1 MLAST
6 VRCSLAYCA
15 QPLSESRLE
24 RYDAIIIGSGF
35 GGGGVAHQ
43 LVRAG
48 WRVLMLERGD
58 HVERGEHN
66 WEPDGSLDLTP
77 FYSKE
82 TPYSYAEQIDKT
94 ASRLDKLL
102 TRRTG
107 ATTVASCYCVG
118 GPSVFYGAV
127 SLRLRHR
134 DFECDP
140 VHGDSGA
147 DWPFGYETLE
157 SYYCAAEALLDV
169 AGEAGKDPT
178 EPPRS
183 CGYPQPPAPLS
194 ATSQMIAGAA
204 VRLGLTPFRLPLAIN
219 YVAAD
224 QRNACVGCTTCDT
237 FACAIGAKNDVAT
250 RVLQPLLGRGL
261 ELRPNTVVTRLV
273 ADGDRVA
280 AVEATDRESGEPM
293 RFVADHFILS
303 AGALATPHLLLA
315 SGLDKLNPGG
325 DVVGR
330 YLTRH
335 CNAIAFGL
343 FRRPVNPAHEFHKQ
357 IGLHDYYYGDE
368 KHAALGKLGGIQQ
381 LHSPPVGLVHQHL
394 PPGLAHLVGA
404 FIVPRM
410 TGLLVLAEDEPR
422 YDNRVMLQSGAA
434 DKFGLPAAE
443 IRHTYT
449 ERDLLARDALLV
461 RAREVLSEAGALWC
475 YSHYI
480 HTFSHAA
487 GTVRMGG
494 DPARSALDEYCR
506 FRGVQNLRVVDASI
520 LPSGGGVNPSLTV
533 AANALRVGEH
543 LAAQF

>member
-1 MLAST
+1 LD
-6 VRCSLAYCA
+6 
-15 QPLSESRLE
+15 

-43 LVRAG
+43 LIGAG
-48 WRVLMLERGD
+48 WRVLLLERGAP
-58 HVERGEHN
+58 VERGDHN

-82 TPYSYAEQIDKT
+82 TPYSVAEQIDKT
-94 ASRLDKLL
+94 ASRLDRLL
-102 TRRTG
+102 TRRTS

-127 SLRLRHR
+127 SLRLREK
-134 DFECDP
+134 DFEPDP

-157 SYYCAAEALLDV
+157 PYYCGAEALLDI
-169 AGEAGKDPT
+169 AGEADADPT
-178 EPPRS
+178 EPRRS

-194 ATSQMIAGAA
+194 ATSRMIAGAA
-204 VRLGLTPFRLPLAIN
+204 ERLGMRPFRLPLAIN
-219 YVAAD
+219 YAAGG
-224 QRNACVGCTTCDT
+224 QRSACIGCTTCDT
-237 FACAIGAKNDVAT
+237 FACAIAAKNDVAT
-250 RVLQPLLGRGL
+250 RVLAPLHERGL
-261 ELRPNTVVTRLV
+261 ELRPSTVVTRLV
-273 ADGDRVA
+273 AEADRIV
-280 AVEATDRESGEPM
+280 AVEARDRDSGERL
-293 RFVADHFILS
+293 RFEADHFILS

-315 SGLDKLNPGG
+315 SGLEQLNPGG

-343 FRRPVNPAHEFHKQ
+343 FRRPVNPAREFHKQ
-357 IGLHDYYYGDE
+357 IGLHDYYFGDAN
-368 KHAALGKLGGIQQ
+368 HSTLGKLGGIQQ

-394 PPGLAHLVGA
+394 PPGIAHLVGGL
-404 FIVPRM
+404 IVPRM
-410 TGLLVLAEDEPR
+410 TGLLVMAEDEPR
-422 YDNRVMLQSGAA
+422 YENRVLLESGAA
-434 DKFGLPAAE
+434 DRFGLPAAG

-449 ERDLLARDALLV
+449 ERDLGARDALLL
-461 RAREVLSEAGALWC
+461 RAREVLGEAGALWC

-487 GTVRMGG
+487 GTVRMGR
-494 DPARSALDEYCR
+494 DPSSSALDEYCR
-506 FRGVQNLRVVDASI
+506 FRGVDNLRVVDASI

-543 LAAQF
+543 LAAQS

>member
-1 MLAST
+1 
-6 VRCSLAYCA
+6 VDK
-15 QPLSESRLE
+15 
-24 RYDAIIIGSGF
+24 YDAIIIGSGF

-48 WRVLMLERGD
+48 WRVLMLERGER
-58 HVERGEHN
+58 VERGDHN

-82 TPYSYAEQIDKT
+82 TPYSVAEQIDKT
-94 ASRLDKLL
+94 ASKLDKLL

-127 SLRLRHR
+127 SLRLRAQ
-134 DFECDP
+134 DFEPDP

-147 DWPFGYETLE
+147 DWPFGYDTLE
-157 SYYCAAEALLDV
+157 SHYGAAEALLDV
-169 AGEAGKDPT
+169 AGEAGKDPS

-183 CGYPQPPAPLS
+183 SDYPQPPAPLS

-204 VRLGLTPFRLPLAIN
+204 ERLGLSPFRLPLAIN
-219 YVAAD
+219 YASAGE
-224 QRNACVGCTTCDT
+224 RSACVGCTTCDT
-237 FACAIGAKNDVAT
+237 FACAIEAKNDVAT
-250 RVLQPLLGRGL
+250 RVLEPLFSRGL

-273 ADGDRVA
+273 ADGDRVV
-280 AVEATDRESGEPM
+280 AVEATDRQSGEQM
-293 RFVADHFILS
+293 RFEADHFIVS

-315 SGLDKLNPGG
+315 SGLDELNPGG

-343 FRRPVNPAHEFHKQ
+343 FRRPVNPAQEFHKQ

-368 KHAALGKLGGIQQ
+368 RVAALGKLGGIQQ

-394 PPGLAHLVGA
+394 PPGFAHLVGA
-404 FIVPRM
+404 LIVPRM
-410 TGLLVLAEDEPR
+410 TGLLVMAEDEPR
-422 YDNRVMLQSGAA
+422 YDNRVMLRVGEPDQ
-434 DKFGLPAAE
+434 FGLPAAE

-449 ERDLLARDALLV
+449 DRDLGARDALLV
-461 RAREVLSEAGALWC
+461 RAREVLTEAGAMWC

-487 GTVRMGG
+487 GTVRMGR
-494 DPARSALDEYCR
+494 DPSKSALDEYCR
-506 FRGVQNLRVVDASI
+506 FRGIRNLRVVDASI

-543 LAAQF
+543 LAAQS

>member
-1 MLAST
+1 MD
-6 VRCSLAYCA
+6 
-15 QPLSESRLE
+15 

-48 WRVLMLERGD
+48 WRVLMLERGER
-58 HVERGEHN
+58 VERGDHN

-82 TPYSYAEQIDKT
+82 TPYCVAEQIDKT
-94 ASRLDKLL
+94 ASKLDKLM

-127 SLRLRHR
+127 SLRLRET
-134 DFECDP
+134 DFHPDP
-140 VHGDSGA
+140 VHGDSEA
-147 DWPFGYETLE
+147 DWPFGYDTLE
-157 SYYCAAEALLDV
+157 SHYCAAEALLDV
-169 AGEAGKDPT
+169 AGEAGGDPT

-183 CGYPQPPAPLS
+183 AAYPQSPAPLS
-194 ATSQMIAGAA
+194 ATSQMISGAA
-204 VRLGLTPFRLPLAIN
+204 DRLGLRPFRLPLAIN
-219 YVAAD
+219 YGAAED
-224 QRNACVGCTTCDT
+224 RDACVGCTTCDT

-250 RVLQPLLGRGL
+250 RVLAPLLARGL

-273 ADGDRVA
+273 VDGDRVV
-280 AVEATDRESGEPM
+280 AVEATDRQSGEPL
-293 RFVADHFILS
+293 RFEATHFVVS

-315 SGLDKLNPGG
+315 SGLDQLNPGG

-343 FRRPVNPAHEFHKQ
+343 FRRPVNPAREFHKQ
-357 IGLHDYYYGDE
+357 VALHDYYHGDE
-368 KHAALGKLGGIQQ
+368 RVASLGKLGGIQQ

-404 FIVPRM
+404 LIVPRM
-410 TGLLVLAEDEPR
+410 TGLLVMAEDEPR
-422 YDNRVMLQSGAA
+422 YDNRVMLRKGAA
-434 DKFGLPAAE
+434 DEFGLPAAE
-443 IRHTYT
+443 IRHVYT
-449 ERDLLARDALLV
+449 ERDLGARDALLV
-461 RAREVLSEAGALWC
+461 RAREVLTEAGALWC

-487 GTVRMGG
+487 GTVRMGS
-494 DPARSALDEYCR
+494 DPSKSALDEYCR

-533 AANALRVGEH
+533 AANALRVGEQ
-543 LAAQF
+543 LVAQS

>member
-1 MLAST
+1 MD
-6 VRCSLAYCA
+6 
-15 QPLSESRLE
+15 

-35 GGGGVAHQ
+35 GGGGVAHR

-58 HVERGEHN
+58 RVERGDHN

-77 FYSKE
+77 FYSRE
-82 TPYSYAEQIDKT
+82 TPYTVAEQTDAT
-94 ASRLDKLL
+94 ASQLDRLL

-107 ATTVASCYCVG
+107 ATTVASCFCVG

-127 SLRLRHR
+127 SLRLRER
-134 DFECDP
+134 DFRPDP
-140 VHGDSGA
+140 LHGGSGA
-147 DWPFGYETLE
+147 EWPFGYDTLE
-157 SYYCAAEALLDV
+157 SYYGAAEVLLDV

-178 EPPRS
+178 ESPRS
-183 CGYPQPPAPLS
+183 SGYPQAPAPLS

-204 VRLGLTPFRLPLAIN
+204 ERLGLSPFRLPLAIN
-219 YVAAD
+219 YAAAGE
-224 QRNACVGCTTCDT
+224 RKACVGCTTCDT

-250 RVLQPLLGRGL
+250 RVLEPLLAHGL
-261 ELRPNTVVTRLV
+261 ELRPNTVVTRLAV
-273 ADGDRVA
+273 DGDRVV
-280 AVEATDRESGEPM
+280 AVEATDRESGEQM
-293 RFVADHFILS
+293 RFTAEHFIVS

-315 SGLDKLNPGG
+315 SGLDKCNPGG

-368 KHAALGKLGGIQQ
+368 RHEALGKLGGIQQ

-394 PPGLAHLVGA
+394 PPGLAHLVGRL
-404 FIVPRM
+404 IVPRM
-410 TGLLVLAEDEPR
+410 TGLLVMAEDEPC
-422 YDNRVMLQSGAA
+422 YENRVMLQTGEA
-434 DKFGLPAAE
+434 DRFGLPAAQ
-443 IRHTYT
+443 IRHAYT
-449 ERDLLARDALLV
+449 ERDLGARDALLV

-480 HTFSHAA
+480 QTFSHAA
-487 GTVRMGG
+487 GTVRMGR
-494 DPARSALDEYCR
+494 DPSSSALDEYCR

-543 LAAQF
+543 LVAQS

>member
-1 MLAST
+1 MNK
-6 VRCSLAYCA
+6 
-15 QPLSESRLE
+15 
-24 RYDAIIIGSGF
+24 YDAIIIGSGF

-48 WRVLMLERGD
+48 WRVLMLERGGR
-58 HVERGEHN
+58 VERGDHN

-82 TPYSYAEQIDKT
+82 TPYSVAEQIDRT
-94 ASRLDKLL
+94 ASKLDKLL

-127 SLRLRHR
+127 SLRLRDR
-134 DFECDP
+134 DFKPDP
-140 VHGDSGA
+140 VHGESGA
-147 DWPFGYETLE
+147 DWPFGYDTLE
-157 SYYCAAEALLDV
+157 SHYCAAEVLLDV

-178 EPPRS
+178 ESPRS
-183 CGYPQPPAPLS
+183 SDYPQAPAPLS
-194 ATSQMIAGAA
+194 ATSRMIAGAA
-204 VRLGLTPFRLPLAIN
+204 ERLGLHPFRLPLAIN
-219 YVAAD
+219 YSAGD
-224 QRNACVGCTTCDT
+224 DRNACVACTTCDT

-250 RVLQPLLGRGL
+250 RVLEPLLRRGL
-261 ELRPNTVVTRLV
+261 ELRANTVVTRLV
-273 ADGDRVA
+273 VEGDRVV
-280 AVEATDRESGEPM
+280 AVEATDHESGEQM
-293 RFVADHFILS
+293 CFEADHFIVS

-315 SGLDKLNPGG
+315 SGLDELNPGG

-357 IGLHDYYYGDE
+357 IGLHDYYYGDDR
-368 KHAALGKLGGIQQ
+368 HAALGKLGGIQQ

-404 FIVPRM
+404 LIVPRM
-410 TGLLVLAEDEPR
+410 TGLLVMAEDEPR
-422 YDNRVMLQSGAA
+422 YDNRVMLGVGEP

-449 ERDLLARDALLV
+449 DRDLGARDALLA
-461 RAREVLSEAGALWC
+461 RAREVLTEAGALWC

-487 GTVRMGG
+487 GTVRMGR
-494 DPARSALDEYCR
+494 DPASSALDKYCR

-543 LAAQF
+543 LAAQS